1 MVDGHTRFLDI
12 VEGFPGSIHD
22 SRVLDEGF
30 STSQVKIADQDV
42 SPYLVGDSA
51 YLLMQTILKQFSDSS
66 SDPAEKRF
74 NKDI

>member
-1 MVDGHTRFLDI
+1 MVDGHSHILNI
-12 VEGFPGSIHD
+12 AAGFPGSIHD

-30 STSQVKIADQDV
+30 SIPQVKIADQDV
-42 SPYLVGDSA
+42 YPYLVGDSA
-51 YLLMQTILKQFSDSS
+51 YPLMQTILKPFSDSS